1 MAGCTVG
8 NHAVCFIKVHSLWT
22 TLTQNA
28 GLGAY
33 VHTYTPTVQYVVT
46 HGRTGTV
53 GKCSESQ

>member
-1 MAGCTVG
+1 M
-8 NHAVCFIKVHSLWT
+8 CFIKVHSLRT

-33 VHTYTPTVQYVVT
+33 IRTYTPTVQYVVT